1 MWLLLLSTRDASEGS
16 CAHVSSSAAM
26 LPCPTL
32 TESPGGPALP
42 QLTRTGVDGKPR
54 LPVPV
59 MLSFGA
65 VAGLVAQTATYPL
78 DVVRRHMQ
86 VCALGSS
93 TREVARCP
101 VRNAAWPPA
110 LPCLVM
116 RAWAVPVAVW
126 LAARPALSIVC
137 SNCSLPSTLVA
148 APAPALLPLLHHPC
162 RWRACAWLKRL
173 PPRPPPSCRPAASS

>member
-1 MWLLLLSTRDASEGS
+1 MLRLLLSTRDASEGS

-93 TREVARCP
+93 TREVARRP
-101 VRNAAWPPA
+101 GWNAAWPPA

-116 RAWAVPVAVW
+116 RAVPVA
-126 LAARPALSIVC
+126 AGFA
-137 SNCSLPSTLVA
+137 A
-148 APAPALLPLLHHPC
+148 APRAGCWLRLLPPI
-162 RWRACAWLKRL
+162 RL
-173 PPRPPPSCRPAASS
+173 GR